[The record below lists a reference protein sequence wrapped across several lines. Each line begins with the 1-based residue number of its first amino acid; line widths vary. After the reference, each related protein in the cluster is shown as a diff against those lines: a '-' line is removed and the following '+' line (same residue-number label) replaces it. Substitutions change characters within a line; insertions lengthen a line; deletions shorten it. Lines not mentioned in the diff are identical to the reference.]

1 MTPDLETNRGGTL
14 DEIAGELGSISGVE
28 VTRDVPAATLCTYR
42 AGGPLAIHALIEN
55 HEALAEVASLLS
67 DTAVE
72 TLPIGKGSNLLVADA
87 GFDGVALVL
96 GDGFTDISIDGT
108 TVTAGG
114 AASLPV
120 VARAT
125 VAAGLHGFGW
135 AVGVPG
141 SIGGAVRMNA
151 GGHGADM
158 SESLNSVRVGDLAL
172 GGLLNRSV
180 DSLDLGY
187 RSSNL
192 EPWHIVADATLDLE
206 MVDEAGTGQDSSS
219 AAAEIDSDTR
229 LRSIVSWRRENQPG
243 GANAG
248 SVFTNP
254 AGDSAGR
261 LIDAAGL
268 KGTRVG
274 SAEVSTKH
282 ANFIQV
288 DAEGRADDVM
298 ALMAQVVDRVWE
310 HAGVKL
316 HAETRLIGFSP
327 SQVAQVAPD
336 VGTQSGASAKGNA
349 VQNQEGE
356 TP

>member
-327 SQVAQVAPD
+327 SQVAKVAPD
-336 VGTQSGASAKGNA
+336 A

>member
-1 MTPDLETNRGGTL
+1 
-14 DEIAGELGSISGVE
+14 
-28 VTRDVPAATLCTYR
+28 
-42 AGGPLAIHALIEN
+42 
-55 HEALAEVASLLS
+55 
-67 DTAVE
+67 
-72 TLPIGKGSNLLVADA
+72 
-87 GFDGVALVL
+87 
-96 GDGFTDISIDGT
+96 
-108 TVTAGG
+108 
-114 AASLPV
+114 
-120 VARAT
+120 
-125 VAAGLHGFGW
+125 
-135 AVGVPG
+135 
-141 SIGGAVRMNA
+141 
-151 GGHGADM
+151 
-158 SESLNSVRVGDLAL
+158 
-172 GGLLNRSV
+172 
-180 DSLDLGY
+180 
-187 RSSNL
+187 
-192 EPWHIVADATLDLE
+192 
-206 MVDEAGTGQDSSS
+206 MVDEAGTGQDSS
-219 AAAEIDSDTR
+219 AAAELDSDTR

-288 DAEGRADDVM
+288 DTEGRADDVM

-327 SQVAQVAPD
+327 SQVAKVAPD

-349 VQNQEGE
+349 AQNQEGKHRDSN
-356 TP
+356 